1 MSDLRDTPAA
11 DFDHFLELLEVHE
24 NLLHAETQAI
34 AAKELDTI
42 ESILQK
48 KDESLEIVLTARDNL
63 GVDPRTNQ
71 QLDSLID
78 RVIELQKRN
87 ADSFQK
93 LVKQQSSKASP
104 KDESKNLLSNRLKQA
119 YSGNKRNSGIRLD

>member
-1 MSDLRDTPAA
+1 MSDPRDTPA

-34 AAKELDTI
+34 AAKELDII

-48 KDESLEIVLTARDNL
+48 KDESLEIVLAARDNL

-93 LVKQQSSKASP
+93 LVKQQSLKASP
-104 KDESKNLLSNRLKQA
+104 KDESINLLSNRLKQA

>member
-1 MSDLRDTPAA
+1 MSDPRDTPA

-34 AAKELDTI
+34 AAKELDII

-48 KDESLEIVLTARDNL
+48 KDESLEIVLAARDNL
-63 GVDPRTNQ
+63 VMDPRTNQ

-93 LVKQQSSKASP
+93 LVKQQSSKASS

-119 YSGNKRNSGIRLD
+119 YSGNNRNSGIRLD

>member
-1 MSDLRDTPAA
+1 MSDPRDTPA

-34 AAKELDTI
+34 AAKELDVI

-93 LVKQQSSKASP
+93 LVKQQSSKASS

-119 YSGNKRNSGIRLD
+119 YSGNNRNSGIRLD

>member
-1 MSDLRDTPAA
+1 MSDSRDTPA
-11 DFDHFLELLEVHE
+11 DFDRFLTLLEVHE

-34 AAKELDTI
+34 AAKELDII

-48 KDESLEIVLTARDNL
+48 KDESMEIVLAARDNL
-63 GVDPRTNQ
+63 GVDPRTNK

-87 ADSFQK
+87 ADHF
-93 LVKQQSSKASP
+93 
-104 KDESKNLLSNRLKQA
+104 KN
-119 YSGNKRNSGIRLD
+119 

>member
-1 MSDLRDTPAA
+1 MSDPRDTPA

-34 AAKELDTI
+34 AAKELDII

-48 KDESLEIVLTARDNL
+48 KDESLEIVLAARDNL
-63 GVDPRTNQ
+63 VMDPRTNQ

-93 LVKQQSSKASP
+93 LVKQQSLKASP
-104 KDESKNLLSNRLKQA
+104 KDDSKNLLSNRLKQA

>member
-1 MSDLRDTPAA
+1 MSDLRDPPAA

>member
-1 MSDLRDTPAA
+1 MSDPRDIPA
-11 DFDHFLELLEVHE
+11 DFVHFLELLEVHE

-34 AAKELDTI
+34 AAKELDVI

-48 KDESLEIVLTARDNL
+48 KDESLEIVLAARDNL
-63 GVDPRTNQ
+63 GVEPRTNQ

-119 YSGNKRNSGIRLD
+119 YSGNSRNSGIRLD

>member
-1 MSDLRDTPAA
+1 MSDPRDTPA
-11 DFDHFLELLEVHE
+11 DFDHFLELLEIHE

-34 AAKELDTI
+34 AAKELDII

-48 KDESLEIVLTARDNL
+48 KDESLEIVLAARDNI

-119 YSGNKRNSGIRLD
+119 YSGNKGNSGIRLD

>member
-104 KDESKNLLSNRLKQA
+104 KVESKNLLSNRLKQA
-119 YSGNKRNSGIRLD
+119 YSGNKRNTGIRLD

>member
-1 MSDLRDTPAA
+1 MSDPRDTPA

-34 AAKELDTI
+34 AAKELDII

-48 KDESLEIVLTARDNL
+48 KDESLEIVLAARDNL

-87 ADSFQK
+87 ADSFKK
-93 LVKQQSSKASP
+93 LAKQQSSKASP

>member
-11 DFDHFLELLEVHE
+11 DFDHFLELLELHE

>member
-1 MSDLRDTPAA
+1 MSDPRDIPT
-11 DFDHFLELLEVHE
+11 DLDHFLELLEVHE

-34 AAKELDTI
+34 AAKELDII

-48 KDESLEIVLTARDNL
+48 KDESLEIVLAARDNL

-87 ADSFQK
+87 ADSFKK
-93 LVKQQSSKASP
+93 LAKQQSSKASP

>member
-1 MSDLRDTPAA
+1 MSDSRDTPA

-34 AAKELDTI
+34 AAKELDII

-71 QLDSLID
+71 QLDRLID

-93 LVKQQSSKASP
+93 LVKQQSSKTSP
-104 KDESKNLLSNRLKQA
+104 KDESKNLLSSRLKQA
-119 YSGNKRNSGIRLD
+119 YSGNKCNSGIRLD

>member
-1 MSDLRDTPAA
+1 MSDPRDNPA

-34 AAKELDTI
+34 AAKELDII

-48 KDESLEIVLTARDNL
+48 KDESLEIVLAARDNL

-93 LVKQQSSKASP
+93 LVKQQSLKASP
-104 KDESKNLLSNRLKQA
+104 KDESINLLSNRLKQA

>member
-1 MSDLRDTPAA
+1 MSGPRDAPAA
-11 DFDHFLELLEVHE
+11 FDHFLELLEVHE

-34 AAKELDTI
+34 AAKELDI
-42 ESILQK
+42 IASILQK
-48 KDESLEIVLTARDNL
+48 KDESLEIVLAARDNL

-71 QLDSLID
+71 QLDSLIN

-93 LVKQQSSKASP
+93 LVKQQSSKASS

-119 YSGNKRNSGIRLD
+119 YSGNNRNSGIRLD

>member
-1 MSDLRDTPAA
+1 MSDPRDTPA

-34 AAKELDTI
+34 AAKELDII

-48 KDESLEIVLTARDNL
+48 KDESLEIVLAARDNL
-63 GVDPRTNQ
+63 GVEPRTNQ

>member
-1 MSDLRDTPAA
+1 MSDPRDIPT
-11 DFDHFLELLEVHE
+11 DLDHFLELLEVHE

-34 AAKELDTI
+34 AAKELDII

-48 KDESLEIVLTARDNL
+48 KDESLEIVLAARDNL
-63 GVDPRTNQ
+63 GVDPRTYQ

-87 ADSFQK
+87 ADSFKK
-93 LVKQQSSKASP
+93 LAKQQSSKASP

>member
-63 GVDPRTNQ
+63 GVNPRTNQ

>member
-104 KDESKNLLSNRLKQA
+104 KDESKNLLSNRLKKA
-119 YSGNKRNSGIRLD
+119 YSGNKSSSGIRLD

>member
-1 MSDLRDTPAA
+1 MSDLRDPPAA

-104 KDESKNLLSNRLKQA
+104 KDESKNLLSNRSKQA

>member
-1 MSDLRDTPAA
+1 M
-11 DFDHFLELLEVHE
+11 
-24 NLLHAETQAI
+24 HAETQAI
-34 AAKELDTI
+34 AAKELDII

-93 LVKQQSSKASP
+93 LVNQQNSKASS

-119 YSGNKRNSGIRLD
+119 YSGNNRNSGIRLD

>member
-1 MSDLRDTPAA
+1 MSDPRDTPA

-34 AAKELDTI
+34 AAKELDI
-42 ESILQK
+42 MESILQK
-48 KDESLEIVLTARDNL
+48 KDESLEIVLAARDNL
-63 GVDPRTNQ
+63 GVEPRTNQ

>member
-1 MSDLRDTPAA
+1 MSDPRDTPA

-34 AAKELDTI
+34 AAKELDII

-48 KDESLEIVLTARDNL
+48 KDESLVIVLAARDNL
-63 GVDPRTNQ
+63 RVDPRTNQ

-87 ADSFQK
+87 ADSFKK
-93 LVKQQSSKASP
+93 LVKQQSLKASP
-104 KDESKNLLSNRLKQA
+104 KDDSKNLLSNRLKQA

>member
-1 MSDLRDTPAA
+1 MSDPRDTPA

-34 AAKELDTI
+34 AAKELDII

-48 KDESLEIVLTARDNL
+48 KDESLEIVLAERDNL
-63 GVDPRTNQ
+63 GVEPRTNQ

>member
-1 MSDLRDTPAA
+1 MSDPRDTPA

-34 AAKELDTI
+34 AAKELDII

-48 KDESLEIVLTARDNL
+48 KDESLEIVLAARDNL

-87 ADSFQK
+87 TDSFQK
-93 LVKQQSSKASP
+93 LVKQQSSKAGP